1 MNPKRE
7 KIEAAYAERAKAK
20 KAMIEADQ
28 TLSGPLKDSYT
39 KTVDKLN
46 AAIKESG
53 FDHTTVH
60 DLMKMLS
67 AKYGCE

>member
-1 MNPKRE
+1 MNE
-7 KIEAAYAERAKAK
+7 AAQKIEAAYAERAKAK

-28 TLSGPLKDSYT
+28 TLSGPLKTVYS

-60 DLMKMLS
+60 DLMKTLA
-67 AKYGCE
+67 AKYGVE

>member
-1 MNPKRE
+1 MTEARR
-7 KIEAAYAERAKAK
+7 KIEDAYKARAKAK

-60 DLMKMLS
+60 DLMKTLS

>member
-1 MNPKRE
+1 MSEARK

-20 KAMIEADQ
+20 KAMMEAEQ
-28 TLSGPLKDSYT
+28 TLSGPLKDAYT
-39 KTVDKLN
+39 RTVEKLN

-60 DLMKMLS
+60 DLMKMLA
-67 AKYGCE
+67 AKYGME

>member
-1 MNPKRE
+1 MSKERE

-28 TLSGPLKDSYT
+28 TLSGPLKNSYT
-39 KTVDKLN
+39 KTVDRLN
-46 AAIKESG
+46 VAIKESG

-60 DLMKMLS
+60 DLMKML
-67 AKYGCE
+67 AIKYGCE